1 MKYEYMV
8 LGYGAEYSRDAVKI
22 NCGWIDPS
30 DVAEEAAQDYW
41 DNCDGWE
48 SNWPNTFEIFS
59 DGKSVGKFRVQME
72 STPTFYTLK
81 QIYGDES

>member
-8 LGYGAEYSRDAVKI
+8 LDYGAEYPRDAVKI
-22 NCGWIDPS
+22 SCGWDNPE

-48 SNWPNTFEIFS
+48 ASWPNTFEIF
-59 DGKSVGKFRVQME
+59 DEGKSVGKFVVEME
-72 STPTFYTLK
+72 ATPTFYTIK
-81 QIYGDES
+81 QIDGDGS